1 MELSEVQ
8 HPSKKLLT
16 MDQATILG
24 VLESHK
30 HPFML
35 VGVIAHR
42 WMGCASGVDEGFDI
56 VLRND
61 QLKTIVIDIINT
73 GLWSPFDA
81 AAEREI
87 FEAYPSN
94 KKERKEETYARQ
106 MLLNHCCDA
115 DAVLQRTNPQDARFE
130 YLRIWSE
137 DTYHIKVDQ
146 CPVIEVPDI
155 YPWNCCLVEEEL
167 HPAARRDDGWWYG
180 PYTLDGAKAAG
191 RSIFGPVIPVEGPKN
206 SSPIFIPRI
215 PAYLDTL
222 VSQAMRCQKS
232 KPQLHSFAQWQIRN
246 LTRYLY
252 LEVPHQRDVILFQV
266 EEETESYLQDYFKR
280 YKRKPHTLFLGE
292 KESARTVV
300 VNVWDPKTFPEEYRK
315 RWIKSS

>member
-1 MELSEVQ
+1 MGLSEVQ
-8 HPSKKLLT
+8 HPSKKLLA

-24 VLESHK
+24 VLKSDK
-30 HPFML
+30 HLFML
-35 VGVIAHR
+35 VVVITHR

-56 VLRND
+56 VFRNN
-61 QLKTIVIDIINT
+61 QLKAIIVDTVNT
-73 GLWSPFDA
+73 GHWSLFDA
-81 AAEREI
+81 AAERKI
-87 FEAYPSN
+87 FEAYLSN
-94 KKERKEETYARQ
+94 KKERRDETYARQ

-115 DAVLQRTNPQDARFE
+115 DAVLQRTNLQDARFE

-155 YPWNCCLVEEEL
+155 YPWNCYLVEEEL

-191 RSIFGPVIPVEGPKN
+191 RSIFGPVVPVEGLKN
-206 SSPIFIPRI
+206 SSPIFTPRI
-215 PAYLDTL
+215 HAYLDTL
-222 VSQAMRCQKS
+222 ASQVMRCQKS

-252 LEVPHQRDVILFQV
+252 LDVPHQRDVILFQV
-266 EEETESYLQDYFKR
+266 EEETESYLQ
-280 YKRKPHTLFLGE
+280 TTS
-292 KESARTVV
+292 SATRGNRIPYSSVRRARGQLWSMFGILKSFQK
-300 VNVWDPKTFPEEYRK
+300 NIG